1 VDKGICL
8 RPCLKWATRNGALET
23 DPRIWVDD
31 LLIDH
36 IVTGGHLDLIGLRV
50 GGGHVVKK
58 GRLLN
63 EPLLAV
69 FARVGEVLHMP
80 LHVIVHGVLTCEA
93 LATILLLADKL
104 TLGVLDVFHCH
115 LVP

>member
-1 VDKGICL
+1 MDKGICL
-8 RPCLKWATRNGALET
+8 RPCLKWAPRNGTLET
-23 DPRIWVDD
+23 DPSVGVND
-31 LLIDH
+31 LLVDH
-36 IVTGGHLDLIGLRV
+36 IVVGGHLDLIGLWVDGR
-50 GGGHVVKK
+50 HVVKK

-69 FARVGEVLHMP
+69 FAGVGEVLHVP

-115 LVP
+115 LVT